1 MGLDIIRYDMLSKAI
16 IKDIQSL
23 QQKKHRMET
32 GRFVAE
38 GPKLVR
44 ELLLSRRFELLALY
58 ATENWSGWN
67 ILDDLNVSCDL
78 CLQIPDHLLERI
90 AQYNTPNEV
99 VAVFKQ
105 DQSIS
110 LPGEISGNIILALDQ
125 IQDPGNLGTIIR
137 SADWFGVKHV
147 VCSADT
153 TDCYAPKV
161 VQSTMASIANVQVHY
176 TNLESWLKSIN
187 SSLPVWTT
195 DMHGKSPS
203 NVLAGRK
210 EGILV
215 IGNEGH
221 GVSDRLHSLATEKI
235 AIPGMGK
242 AESLNAAVAASIL
255 LYAVRQ

>member
-1 MGLDIIRYDMLSKAI
+1 MLSKAL

-23 QQKKHRMET
+23 QQKKHRIET

-44 ELLLSRRFELLALY
+44 ELLIAQRFELHALY

-67 ILDDLNVSCDL
+67 SLQDLNITQEQCTE
-78 CLQIPDHLLERI
+78 IPEHTLERI
-90 AQYNTPNEV
+90 AQYSTPNEV
-99 VAVFKQ
+99 LAVFKQ
-105 DQSIS
+105 DQSMP
-110 LPGEISGNIILALDQ
+110 LPTEICGNIILALDQ

-147 VCSADT
+147 VCSLGT

-161 VQSTMASIANVQVHY
+161 VQSTMASIANVHVHY
-176 TNLESWLKSIN
+176 VDLESWLKSMDPKV
-187 SSLPVWTT
+187 PVWTT

-203 NVLAGRK
+203 SVLSGQK
-210 EGILV
+210 EGVLV
-215 IGNEGH
+215 IGNETH
-221 GVSDRLHSLATEKI
+221 GVNEQLHAI
-235 AIPGMGK
+235 ASQKVSIPGLGN

-255 LYAVRQ
+255 LYVIRQ